1 MRVTVMGAMGTE
13 VMEDMATEV
22 MEDMVLEVTVT
33 DMVMQAM
40 DMVMEAM
47 GIITD
52 MGMAIGTMAIGTMVI
67 GITAMD
73 MDMVAG
79 GIMVTAIVGGIDLPC
94 VRSWPGKKR

>member
-13 VMEDMATEV
+13 VMEDMV
-22 MEDMVLEVTVT
+22 MEVTVT

-40 DMVMEAM
+40 DTVMEAM

-79 GIMVTAIVGGIDLPC
+79 GMVAGTVT
-94 VRSWPGKKR
+94 V

>member
-1 MRVTVMGAMGTE
+1 M
-13 VMEDMATEV
+13 
-22 MEDMVLEVTVT
+22 EVTVT
-33 DMVMQAM
+33 VMVMETM

-67 GITAMD
+67 GITDMD

-79 GIMVTAIVGGIDLPC
+79 GMVAGTVT
-94 VRSWPGKKR
+94 V